1 MKFLLHCNVHTK
13 NIFVYCQ
20 GSDVWLCYGR
30 DWRMHA
36 SDHNA
41 VTPAQCKNCWA
52 SAKWKVGMGKT
63 RYQDTGG
70 PSIILIFTIAMH
82 SWVTWGGGKQ
92 DTADHFLK
100 LKAWSTVMLSRHK
113 HWYYGSQCNYH
124 EMLLVW
130 RNSEH
135 PRLPKRNRYMYAY
148 YGISSHCHDCVESKL
163 GRILVYIPTDC
174 FIKWNSSLSLHS
186 SCQTRA
192 DLYPRQLCSAIL

>member
-1 MKFLLHCNVHTK
+1 MQKLLSFGEMESWHGQDQIPRHRWAK
-13 NIFVYCQ
+13 YHYDFYH
-20 GSDVWLCYGR
+20 R
-30 DWRMHA
+30 
-36 SDHNA
+36 NA
-41 VTPAQCKNCWA
+41 F
-52 SAKWKVGMGKT
+52 MGN
-63 RYQDTGG
+63 
-70 PSIILIFTIAMH
+70 L
-82 SWVTWGGGKQ
+82 GGGKQ

>member
-1 MKFLLHCNVHTK
+1 MKFLLHCIVHTE

-20 GSDVWLCYGR
+20 GSGVWLCYGW

-41 VTPAQCKNCWA
+41 FTPAQCKNCWA

-70 PSIILIFTIAMH
+70 PSIILIFTFTIP
-82 SWVTWGGGKQ
+82 SWVTWGETGYCKPLLE
-92 DTADHFLK
+92 TKSL
-100 LKAWSTVMLSRHK
+100 STVMLSRHK
-113 HWYYGSQCNYH
+113 HWYYSSQCNYH

-130 RNSEH
+130 RNEH
-135 PRLPKRNRYMYAY
+135 PRLPKRNRYMHTY

-163 GRILVYIPTDC
+163 GRILVYISTDC
-174 FIKWNSSLSLHS
+174 FIKWNSSWSLHS
-186 SCQTRA
+186 SCQTRV
-192 DLYPRQLCSAIL
+192 DLYSRQLCSAIL